1 MMVQRTGQRSSLL
14 CKATG
19 FLLACQVC
27 LTFLLFQANPQLG
40 AGATI
45 GLTLAWLTIIFGY
58 SVVNPPSRR
67 DQTTFPKVLYW
78 IGMYLGLGVA
88 SLMWTGAGSVAVA
101 ACYWS
106 ATAADVI
113 IIYLLLSYEPVEQ
126 RAFGIMY
133 GFISGSAAV
142 ALIAWVIPATDDL
155 RLGHQEFL
163 HPNLIGFQFAMAA
176 LLAGFLA
183 KENKNSMWLAGGF
196 VVTLIRTLSKGAI
209 VGFAFAG
216 LYFLLRGFKLS
227 PRARAYV
234 GMVSTVVLLGFWG
247 LLETYLDLYT
257 QGSNLETLTGR
268 TYIWMQSLEIAMEK
282 PWFGHGFDSF
292 RWLFPPFDDFQPW
305 QAHNEVIQQFF
316 TYGIVGVLV
325 VSGAYWS
332 FYRQARLCSKD
343 SLRSLAMAILILTLV
358 RGLVDTDR
366 FELCFPLW
374 LMTLLAVPLAHYL
387 VPKPVSPS

>member
-1 MMVQRTGQRSSLL
+1 MIEQTDQRSSLL

-19 FLLACQVC
+19 FLLAFQVC
-27 LTFLLFQANPQLG
+27 LTFLLFQSEPQLG
-40 AGATI
+40 AGTTI
-45 GLTLAWLTIIFGY
+45 GVTLAWLMIILGH

-67 DQTTFPKVLYW
+67 DQLTFPKPLCW
-78 IGMYLGLGVA
+78 IAMYLALGVA
-88 SLMWTGAGSVAVA
+88 SLIWTEAGSVAVA

-113 IIYLLLSYEPVEQ
+113 IIYVLLRYEPVEQ
-126 RAFGIMY
+126 RASGIMC
-133 GFISGSAAV
+133 GFISGAAAV
-142 ALIAWVIPATDDL
+142 ALIAWVIPATADL
-155 RLGHQEFL
+155 RLGHEEFL
-163 HPNLIGFQFAMAA
+163 HPNLIGFEFAMAA

-183 KENKNSMWLAGGF
+183 QEKKSAMWLAGGF

-216 LYFLLRGFKLS
+216 LYFLLRGSKLP
-227 PRARAYV
+227 PRARTYI
-234 GMVSTVVLLGFWG
+234 GLVSTVILLGFWG

-268 TYIWMQSLEIAMEK
+268 TYIWTQSLEIATEK

-292 RWLFPPFDDFQPW
+292 RWLFPPFNDFQPW

-316 TYGIVGVLV
+316 TYGIVGVLIV
-325 VSGAYWS
+325 GGAYWS
-332 FYRQARLCSKD
+332 FYRQARLCTEG
-343 SLRSLAMAILILTLV
+343 SLRSLAIAILILTLV

-374 LMTLLAVPLAHYL
+374 LMTLLAVPLAHHL
-387 VPKPVSPS
+387 APKPVSPS